1 MSPPLLLLEENIWEN
16 DLGDGPSKYLN
27 YAFLNFSFY
36 SCSICYKFC
45 WRKKRQVFTCSSFS
59 LSEELLTREILSECF
74 LDHLQFF
81 LTSSKIWTW
90 RFLYFSVNICLIS
103 GKYKRRVAGKSS
115 ILTLAWW
122 SNFRS
127 LTSSSRNSWRH
138 RIVILAQIEWDL
150 SLERIKLCIEYH
162 WQWKGSCVDWC
173 PKGLDMTLD
182 FDRDWNLVKP
192 NLLAIPFLIKLKAPE
207 CRLIRTDAK
216 GLDAMLDFDRNW
228 NLIKA

>member
-27 YAFLNFSFY
+27 YAFPKFSFY

-45 WRKKRQVFTCSSFS
+45 WRKKHSEFSPAAASLCRRSFWREKYFRNAFWITCSFS
-59 LSEELLTREILSECF
+59 LHQAKSGHDDFCIC
-74 LDHLQFF
+74 HLAFVWSAAMAN
-81 LTSSKIWTW
+81 TKDIAW
-90 RFLYFSVNICLIS
+90 
-103 GKYKRRVAGKSS
+103 KSS

-192 NLLAIPFLIKLKAPE
+192 NLLAIPFLIKAPE